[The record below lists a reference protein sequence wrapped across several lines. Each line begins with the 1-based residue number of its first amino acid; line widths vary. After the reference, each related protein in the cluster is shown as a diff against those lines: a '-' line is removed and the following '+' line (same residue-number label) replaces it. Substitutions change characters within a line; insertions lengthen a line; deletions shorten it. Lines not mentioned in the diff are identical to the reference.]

1 MVIFRGMKQRSTT
14 PVSIRGLATK
24 SVAIAAAVAMAVVPP
39 FGLQPQ
45 KAYADQYDDQI
56 KALQSEIDQYQS
68 QANALGDKVR
78 TLEGEKQALDAQI
91 ATIREQI
98 KLIETKI
105 AQLKDQ
111 ITAAQARIDENKAL
125 IGKILA
131 DMYATDNISP
141 LEMLAGSDNIADY
154 VDQQELR
161 TSMSDQLSQAVDAI
175 KKEKAELEIKKA
187 EQERMLVDQQKS
199 QEALQQKEAEK
210 ADLIARTQNDQN
222 AYNSL
227 VSDRQAKQ
235 LSVMQAQ
242 QAAIEAAIAA
252 AARANGGA
260 GMTLVGGSSGGYP
273 WNSSN
278 CYVDANAWSYNGIDG
293 MGTDGYGYGCRQCV
307 SYVAW
312 KVGQVRGWVP
322 TNWGNAYDWVANGQA
337 AGLTVSRTPR
347 VNSAGVLTAGGQP
360 GHIVW
365 VESVNGDGTLT
376 VSQYNYFNAGGSGW
390 GHYSKMIVPAGTYQ
404 WFVYF

>member
-1 MVIFRGMKQRSTT
+1 MVRFNRMKRRSTT
-14 PVSIRGLATK
+14 PPVSARGLATK
-24 SVAIAAAVAMAVVPP
+24 SVAIAAAVAMAIVPP
-39 FGLQPQ
+39 FGLQQ
-45 KAYADQYDDQI
+45 QRAYADQYDDQI

-68 QANALGDKVR
+68 QANALGSQVR

-91 ATIREQI
+91 ATIRDQI
-98 KLIETKI
+98 QILEAKI
-105 AQLKDQ
+105 AQLKDE
-111 ITAAQARIDENKAL
+111 ITKKQAKIDENKSL
-125 IGKILA
+125 IGQILA

-161 TSMSDQLSQAVDAI
+161 TSMSDKLSQAVDSI
-175 KKEKAELEIKKA
+175 KKEKAELEQAKA
-187 EQERMLVDQQKS
+187 DQERMLVDQQKS

-210 ADLIARTQNDQN
+210 ADLIAKTQNDQN

-235 LSVMQAQ
+235 LKVMQQQ
-242 QAAIEAAIAA
+242 QAAIEAAIRAA
-252 AARANGGA
+252 GGGRTA
-260 GMTLVGGSSGGYP
+260 TVIGGSTNYP

-278 CYVDANAWSYNGIDG
+278 CYVDANAWSYGGADG

-312 KVGQVRGWVP
+312 RVGQERGYVP
-322 TNWGNAYDWVANGQA
+322 VNWGNAYDWVANGQA
-337 AGLTVSRTPR
+337 AGYTVSRTPR
-347 VNSAGVLTAGGQP
+347 AGSAGVITAGGSP

-365 VESVNGDGTLT
+365 VESVNDDGTLT
-376 VSQYNYFNAGGSGW
+376 VAQYNYYNAGGPGW
-390 GHYSKMIVPAGTYQ
+390 GNFSRMIVPSGTYQ